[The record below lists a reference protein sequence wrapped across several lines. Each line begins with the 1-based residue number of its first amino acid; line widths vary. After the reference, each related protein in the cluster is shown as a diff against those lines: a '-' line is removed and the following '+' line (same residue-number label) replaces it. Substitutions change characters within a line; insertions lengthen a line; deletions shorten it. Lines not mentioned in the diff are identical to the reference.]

1 MVNISNSYQRIFS
14 DCPTNPSAESASGR
28 YDDGDKFLLAYSH
41 DKDADAGYSEDHC
54 KECQEDVACIAYD
67 LAGNVVQLLVHI
79 MK

>member
-1 MVNISNSYQRIFS
+1 VVNISNSYQCIFS
-14 DCPTNPSAESASGR
+14 DCPTSPRAESANGR
-28 YDDGDKFLLAYSH
+28 NNQSEKIAT
-41 DKDADAGYSEDHC
+41 ADCNNENPTTGNCEDYC

>member
-1 MVNISNSYQRIFS
+1 MVNISNSYQCIFS
-14 DCPTNPSAESASGR
+14 NVPTSPRPKSAHGR
-28 YDDGDKFLLAYSH
+28 YDDGDKFLLANSH